1 MPRNSQ
7 ATVPSTSSTRT
18 NGAEIRPCPCVA
30 ERRERVRREA
40 LAFDVFRNSTEH
52 EEYQP
57 S

>member
-1 MPRNSQ
+1 
-7 ATVPSTSSTRT
+7 
-18 NGAEIRPCPCVA
+18 VA